1 MANTSTNIF
10 PFVPILTLILITLK
24 LTGHLVC
31 SWWWVLSPIWIG
43 VVAVI
48 IIFILICSFLFIK
61 SLIEAYNL

>member
-31 SWWWVLSPIWIG
+31 SWWWVLSPMWIPLG
-43 VVAVI
+43 IVAVI
-48 IIFILICSFLFIK
+48 TISILIFLLIK
-61 SLIEAYNL
+61 SMMGLR